1 MTFMKGIFNKSNLK
15 WISLSALLLLLLIS
29 AFAAPVL
36 VDKKMW
42 SVRLEEKLKETETL
56 VADALDNKISRLA
69 SFNEKIKIKMPRL
82 PEDNSF
88 TENYFVFIFKED
100 SLIYW
105 NKEADI
111 EKPECGNLKLP
122 YFFDEGLRVY
132 LVYADTIVYNNNR
145 YFIQTAE
152 IFEQKYDLYGEESRV
167 SFSDSLSIE
176 AGTNITIDYKN
187 TDVSVKDGR
196 YRSFIFKSKDG
207 NSLCKIIIENPSLDN
222 EINNL
227 KRTISTVQ
235 SLLIA
240 LCFFVSALILYVY
253 VRRSNRITRFVFW
266 TLAVGGGRILIYLL
280 GIPSAYFHNALTD
293 PSNFSS
299 PFAFGL
305 VRSPAEFLITAI
317 AGTVIIV
324 IGHKYFEE
332 YYRNDEGAPKSRLS
346 FIVALFVFTALFL
359 LTLRGVG
366 ASIRSVVFDSSIRYF
381 REFNLIPEPH
391 ILVMNLNILTL
402 GFSAVLFSFVLLLS
416 LYRLYPGN
424 IKKDLYKLLAGL
436 FLFLQLAGFL
446 FDYFQTNPQGT
457 PQIRISYI
465 LLFVITAYVILKNN
479 PGHTTRFMLYSL
491 AASVLVVNLL
501 TYYNSE
507 LERES
512 LKTTSLE
519 LTRNDENIYS
529 FMVMQTLNQLTGDEE
544 LINEFG
550 KKANAKA
557 FLAWNRSLL
566 YNENVQSFIRFY
578 YYDGKPAGGY
588 LTNKNLES
596 LLPDVLIQTD
606 TVMLMQSPSI
616 FGEFRII
623 RGIVPLTKDKS
634 IVGYAEAGVVYNR
647 VNLDFA
653 SMPEFILKKRILIS
667 DVIDPN
673 RLVVFYLN
681 GDIFK
686 SSSDKI
692 KLDDDFIDELKENF
706 EANPRE
712 EWAVAGI
719 DGEEYLFYITEISG
733 LIVGVGKEEKNI
745 SWKLS
750 DFFKVFFIHVFII
763 FIIILIL
770 SVLNYKRT
778 IRLFESYK
786 ARLIAGFIV
795 VSVVPMLITSVYIK
809 NLIETKNDELIK
821 KRLEE
826 YSTQIKNY
834 LENYP
839 GLIKSEALFEKAAL
853 DLSVDFTVFQKN
865 KYFYSTQPYYY
876 MTGLMPDLINYKAF
890 SDIEGRNK
898 NIIYLSGVFEGIPYS
913 ALYTKIAAGGGEY
926 ILEIND
932 FFNYISLP
940 LSDIEL
946 DVFMFGI
953 LSLSSIL
960 LVLLSTLLA
969 NQISQ
974 PIIKLTS
981 ATKSLSGGDLSIK
994 IEGKYTGEIG
1004 ELTKGFNMMVQRLKE
1019 NQEEL
1024 AMMERETAWK
1034 EMARQVAHEIKNPLT
1049 PIKLSVQQ
1057 LIAAYRDKS
1066 PKFDA
1071 IFDKVTNT
1079 VINQIELL
1087 TNIASEFSNFARMP
1101 KLNITKIDLT
1111 KVIESVIDLFQSE
1124 KIDIKFGKPSGRI
1137 IVEGDEQ
1144 HFTRTF
1150 VNLFRNSVQANA
1162 KNIYVDI
1169 KEFDDYFEVTVKD
1182 DGEGIKEEFKD
1193 KIFEEKFTTKKQG
1206 MGLGLKLSR
1215 RFIESIGGEI
1225 ELAETSKEG
1234 AVFKIKLP
1242 KIKT

>member
-1 MTFMKGIFNKSNLK
+1 MKGIFKNSDPK
-15 WISLSALLLLLLIS
+15 WISLIILLLLLIVS

-36 VDKKMW
+36 IDRKMW
-42 SVRLEEKLKETETL
+42 SVRLEEKLKETEIL
-56 VADALDNKISRLA
+56 VANAIDKKISRLA
-69 SFNEKIKIKMPRL
+69 SVNEKIKTKIPRL
-82 PEDNSF
+82 SNDDSF
-88 TENYFVFIFKED
+88 TENYFVFIYKED

-105 NKEADI
+105 NKKADI
-111 EKPECGNLKLP
+111 EKPENGSAGKP
-122 YFFDEGLRVY
+122 YFFDEGLRIY
-132 LVYADTIVYNNNR
+132 LVYADTVVYNNNR

-152 IFEQKYDLYGEESRV
+152 IFEQKYDLYGEESRI

-176 AGTNITIDYKN
+176 AGTNIKIDYKN
-187 TDVSVKDGR
+187 ADVSIKDGR
-196 YRSFIFKSKDG
+196 YRSFIYKSNEGK
-207 NSLCKIIIENPSLDN
+207 SLCAVIIENPSLDN

-235 SLLIA
+235 SLLII
-240 LCFFVSALILYVY
+240 LSFFAAALILYGY
-253 VRRSNRITRFVFW
+253 VGSSSRIAKFAFW
-266 TLAVGGGRILIYLL
+266 TLVIGGGRVIVYLL
-280 GIPSAYFHNALTD
+280 GIPSSYFHNALTD

-317 AGTVIIV
+317 SGAAIII
-324 IGHKYFEE
+324 IGYKYFEE
-332 YYRNDEGAPKSRLS
+332 YNRTRTDVPKSRLS
-346 FIVALFVFTALFL
+346 FPAALLVFTALFL

-402 GFSAVLFSFVLLLS
+402 GFSAVLFSYMLLMW
-416 LYRLYPGN
+416 LYRFLPQ
-424 IKKDLYKLLAGL
+424 DLKINYFKSLSGL
-436 FLFLQLAGFL
+436 FLLLQTAGFL
-446 FDYFQTNPQGT
+446 FDYFQNNPQGT
-457 PQIRISYI
+457 PQIRVSYI
-465 LLFVITAYVILKNN
+465 FLFVLAGYPVLKKN
-479 PGHTTRFMLYSL
+479 PGLPARFMLYSL
-491 AASVLVVNLL
+491 LASVLVVNLL

-529 FMVMQTLNQLTGDEE
+529 FMVMQTLTQLTKDEE

-550 KKANAKA
+550 QKADAKA

-566 YNENVQSFIRFY
+566 YNENVQSYIRFY
-578 YYDGKPAGGY
+578 YPDGNPAGGY
-588 LTNKNLES
+588 LTDKNLES
-596 LLPDVLIQTD
+596 VLPGAAIQTD
-606 TVMLMQSPSI
+606 SLKLIQSPGI
-616 FGEFRII
+616 FGESGII
-623 RGIVPLTKDKS
+623 RGVVPLIKNG
-634 IVGYAEAGVVYNR
+634 VRFGYAEAGVIYNR

-653 SMPEFILKKRILIS
+653 SMPVFILKKRTLIS

-673 RLVVFYLN
+673 RLAVFYLN

-692 KLDDDFIDELKENF
+692 NFDGDFINSLKEKFDINHK
-706 EANPRE
+706 E
-712 EWAVAGI
+712 EWAVTTV
-719 DGEEYLFYITEISG
+719 DGEEYLFYITGISG
-733 LIVGVGKEEKNI
+733 MIVGVGKEEKNI

-763 FIIILIL
+763 FIMILIF
-770 SVLNYKRT
+770 SVLNYKKT
-778 IRLFESYK
+778 VRLFESYK
-786 ARLIAGFIV
+786 ARLTAGFLV
-795 VSVVPMLITSVYIK
+795 VSVVPLLITSVYIK
-809 NLIETKNDELIK
+809 DLVETKNDELIK

-826 YSTQIKNY
+826 YSEQIKNY
-834 LENYP
+834 AKNYQ
-839 GLIKSEALFEKAAL
+839 GLIKSEVLFDKAAL
-853 DLSVDFTVFQKN
+853 DLSIDFTVFKKY

-876 MTGLMPDLINYKAF
+876 TSGLIPGPVNYKAY
-890 SDIEGRNK
+890 SEIERKNK
-898 NIIYLSGVFEGIPYS
+898 NVIFISEEFEGIPYS
-913 ALYTKIAAGGGEY
+913 SLYAKIATDSGDY
-926 ILEIND
+926 IIELNN
-932 FFNYISLP
+932 FFNEIKLP

-974 PIIKLTS
+974 PIIKLTN

-994 IEGKYTGEIG
+994 IEGKYSGEIG
-1004 ELTKGFNMMVQRLKE
+1004 ELTKGFNMMVRRLKE

-1024 AMMERETAWK
+1024 AMMERESAWK

-1066 PKFDA
+1066 PKFDV

-1101 KLNITKIDLT
+1101 KLNITKIDLA
-1111 KVIESVIDLFQSE
+1111 KIIESVIDLFQSE
-1124 KIDIKFGKPSGRI
+1124 KIDIKFNKPSGQI

-1162 KNIYVDI
+1162 KNILVEI
-1169 KEFDDYFEVTVKD
+1169 KEEDDNYEITVKD
-1182 DGEGIKEEFKD
+1182 DGEGINEEFID

-1215 RFIESIGGEI
+1215 RFIESIGGKI
-1225 ELAETSKEG
+1225 ELAETSKLG
-1234 AVFKIKLP
+1234 TVFKIKLP
-1242 KIKT
+1242 KANP